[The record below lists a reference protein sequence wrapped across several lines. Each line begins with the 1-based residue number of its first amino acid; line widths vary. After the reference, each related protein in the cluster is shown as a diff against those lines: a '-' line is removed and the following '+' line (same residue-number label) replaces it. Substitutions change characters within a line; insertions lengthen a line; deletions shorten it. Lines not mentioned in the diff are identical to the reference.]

1 MRLVR
6 SANRCRFVWALAILP
21 VLLLAACGEEDEVEM
36 TVESFSGTYA
46 VGHASIVGEKRDS
59 VILIV
64 TNGREYTVDN
74 YPSVTGGNTQICS
87 SAGGISG
94 FGTSRAVFTP
104 RSKFGSNCDTTRV
117 PSGEFVADFR
127 SHGDTVYLDRT
138 SSDSTYSFRLLP
150 E

>member
-1 MRLVR
+1 MRLVW
-6 SANRCRFVWALAILP
+6 SANLGRSVRVLAILP
-21 VLLLAACGEEDEVEM
+21 LLFFLACSEEDEVET
-36 TVESFSGTYA
+36 TVESFTGTYA
-46 VGHASIVGEKRDS
+46 VGHASIVGQKRDS
-59 VILIV
+59 VILII

-74 YPSVTGGNTQICS
+74 YPSVTGGNTEICS
-87 SAGGISG
+87 SAGGLSG

-127 SHGDTVYLDRT
+127 SHGDTVFLDRT